1 MVQGMSDV
9 ARDLDKFDRQ
19 ILAELQREPRRPAEL
34 IAAAIGLSA
43 TAVQRR
49 IRRLR
54 EVGVIRG
61 ERLVLDAVALGHGLA
76 VWVEVEL
83 REASRKSV
91 IDGFKLRMAAEPRV
105 QQCFYVA
112 GDSDFLLLMRCRD
125 VVEFEA
131 LTRELFF
138 DDPNI
143 RKFRSV
149 FVLDECKPDSGLPL
163 QI

>member
-1 MVQGMSDV
+1 MTDSST
-9 ARDLDKFDRQ
+9 DLDKFDRQ
-19 ILAELQREPRRPAEL
+19 ILARLQDDPRQPAER
-34 IAAAIGLSA
+34 IATAIGLSV

-54 EVGVIRG
+54 EAGVIRG
-61 ERLVLDAVALGHGLA
+61 ERLVLDALALGYGLA

-83 REASRKSV
+83 REASRKAV
-91 IDGFKLRMAAEPRV
+91 IDGFKRRMAAEPRV

-112 GDSDFLLLMRCRD
+112 GDSDFLLLIRCRD
-125 VVEFEA
+125 VAEFEA

-138 DDPNI
+138 DDANI

-149 FVLDECKPDSGLPL
+149 FVLDECKADAGLPL
-163 QI
+163 TD

>member
-1 MVQGMSDV
+1 MTDT
-9 ARDLDKFDRQ
+9 APDLDKFDRQ
-19 ILAELQREPRRPAEL
+19 ILAALQHDPRQPAER
-34 IAAAIGLSA
+34 IATAIGLSA

-54 EVGVIRG
+54 EAGVIQG
-61 ERLVLDAVALGHGLA
+61 ERLVLDAAALGYGLA

-91 IDGFKLRMAAEPRV
+91 IDGFKRRMAAQPRV

-125 VVEFEA
+125 VAQFEA

-138 DDPNI
+138 DDANI

-149 FVLDECKPDSGLPL
+149 FVLDECKPDGGLPL
-163 QI
+163 VD

>member
-1 MVQGMSDV
+1 MTES
-9 ARDLDKFDRQ
+9 APDLDKFDRQ
-19 ILAELQREPRRPAEL
+19 ILAALQHDPRQPAER
-34 IAAAIGLSA
+34 IATAIGLSA

-54 EVGVIRG
+54 EAGVIQG
-61 ERLVLDAVALGHGLA
+61 ERLVLDAAALGYGLA

-91 IDGFKLRMAAEPRV
+91 IDGFKRRMAAEPRV

-125 VVEFEA
+125 VAEFEA

-138 DDPNI
+138 DDANI

-149 FVLDECKPDSGLPL
+149 FVLDECKPDGGLPL
-163 QI
+163 AD

>member
-1 MVQGMSDV
+1 MTD
-9 ARDLDKFDRQ
+9 AAPELDKFDRQ
-19 ILAELQREPRRPAEL
+19 ILARLQSDPRQPAEG
-34 IAAAIGLSA
+34 IATAIGLSA

-54 EVGVIRG
+54 EAGVIQG
-61 ERLVLDAVALGHGLA
+61 ERLVLDAAALGYGMA

-83 REASRKSV
+83 REASRKAV
-91 IDGFKLRMAAEPRV
+91 IDGFKRRMAAEARV

-112 GDSDFLLLMRCRD
+112 GDSDFLLLVRCRD
-125 VVEFEA
+125 VAEFEA

-138 DDPNI
+138 DDANI

-149 FVLDECKPDSGLPL
+149 FVLDECKPDAGLPL
-163 QI
+163 VD

>member
-1 MVQGMSDV
+1 MTDSSP
-9 ARDLDKFDRQ
+9 DLDKFDRQ
-19 ILAELQREPRRPAEL
+19 ILARLQGDPRQPAER
-34 IAAAIGLSA
+34 IASVIGLSA

-54 EVGVIRG
+54 EAGVIVG
-61 ERLVLDAVALGHGLA
+61 ERLLLDAAALGFGLS

-83 REASRKSV
+83 REASRKAV
-91 IDGFKLRMAAEPRV
+91 IDGFKRRMAAEPRV

-112 GDSDFLLLMRCRD
+112 GDSDFLLLLRCRD
-125 VVEFEA
+125 VAEFEA

-138 DDPNI
+138 DDANI

-149 FVLDECKPDSGLPL
+149 FVLDDCKPDAGLHLPD
-163 QI
+163 

>member
-1 MVQGMSDV
+1 MTDSST
-9 ARDLDKFDRQ
+9 DLDKFDRQ
-19 ILAELQREPRRPAEL
+19 ILARLQDDPRQPAER
-34 IAAAIGLSA
+34 IATAIGLSV

-54 EVGVIRG
+54 EASVIRG
-61 ERLVLDAVALGHGLA
+61 ERLVLDAPALGYGLS

-83 REASRKSV
+83 REASRKAV
-91 IDGFKLRMAAEPRV
+91 IDGFKRRMAAEPRV

-112 GDSDFLLLMRCRD
+112 GDSDFLLLIRCRD
-125 VVEFEA
+125 VAEFEA

-138 DDPNI
+138 DDANI

-149 FVLDECKPDSGLPL
+149 FVLDECKADAGLPL
-163 QI
+163 TD

>member
-1 MVQGMSDV
+1 MTE
-9 ARDLDKFDRQ
+9 AAPPLDKFDRQ
-19 ILAELQREPRRPAEL
+19 ILARLQADPRQPAER

-54 EVGVIRG
+54 EAGVIVG
-61 ERLVLDAVALGHGLA
+61 ERLVLDAAALGFGLS

-83 REASRKSV
+83 REASRKAV
-91 IDGFKLRMAAEPRV
+91 IDGFKRRMAAEPRV

-112 GDSDFLLLMRCRD
+112 GDSDFLLRVRCRD
-125 VVEFEA
+125 VAEFEA

-138 DDPNI
+138 DDANI

-149 FVLDECKPDSGLPL
+149 FVLDDCKPDAGLPL
-163 QI
+163 AD

>member
-1 MVQGMSDV
+1 MTDS
-9 ARDLDKFDRQ
+9 APDLDKFDRQ
-19 ILAELQREPRRPAEL
+19 ILARLQDDPRQPAER
-34 IAAAIGLSA
+34 IATAIGLSV

-54 EVGVIRG
+54 DAGVIRD
-61 ERLVLDAVALGHGLA
+61 ERLVLDAAALGYGLA

-83 REASRKSV
+83 REASGKAV
-91 IDGFKLRMAAEPRV
+91 IDGFKRRMAAEPRV

-112 GDSDFLLLMRCRD
+112 GDSDFLLLIRSRD
-125 VVEFEA
+125 VAEFEA

-138 DDPNI
+138 DDANI

-149 FVLDECKPDSGLPL
+149 FVLDECKDDAGLPL
-163 QI
+163 AD

>member
-1 MVQGMSDV
+1 MTDFPPP
-9 ARDLDKFDRQ
+9 LDKFDRQ
-19 ILAELQREPRRPAEL
+19 ILARLQRDPRQPAER
-34 IAAAIGLSA
+34 IATAIGLSA

-54 EVGVIRG
+54 EAGVIVG
-61 ERLVLDAVALGHGLA
+61 ERLVLDAAALGFGLS

-83 REASRKSV
+83 REASRKAV
-91 IDGFKLRMAAEPRV
+91 IDGFKRRMAAEPRV

-112 GDSDFLLLMRCRD
+112 GDSDFLLLVRCRD
-125 VVEFEA
+125 VAEFEA

-138 DDPNI
+138 DDANI

-149 FVLDECKPDSGLPL
+149 FVLDDCKPDAGLPL
-163 QI
+163 AD

>member
-1 MVQGMSDV
+1 MTDS
-9 ARDLDKFDRQ
+9 APDLDKFDRQ
-19 ILAELQREPRRPAEL
+19 ILGRLQDDPRQPAER
-34 IAAAIGLSA
+34 IATAIGLSV

-54 EVGVIRG
+54 DAGVIRG
-61 ERLVLDAVALGHGLA
+61 ERLVLDAAALGYGLA

-83 REASRKSV
+83 REASRKAV
-91 IDGFKLRMAAEPRV
+91 IDGFKRRMAAAPRV

-112 GDSDFLLLMRCRD
+112 GDSDFLLLIRCRD
-125 VVEFEA
+125 VAEFEA

-149 FVLDECKPDSGLPL
+149 FVLDECKADAGLPL
-163 QI
+163 AD

>member
-1 MVQGMSDV
+1 MTDS
-9 ARDLDKFDRQ
+9 APDLDKFDRQ
-19 ILAELQREPRRPAEL
+19 ILARLQDDPRQPAER
-34 IAAAIGLSA
+34 IATAIGLSV

-54 EVGVIRG
+54 DAGVIRD
-61 ERLVLDAVALGHGLA
+61 ERLVLDAAALGYGLA

-83 REASRKSV
+83 REASGKAV
-91 IDGFKLRMAAEPRV
+91 IDGFKRRMAAEPRV

-112 GDSDFLLLMRCRD
+112 GDSDFLLLIRCRD
-125 VVEFEA
+125 VAEFEA

-138 DDPNI
+138 DDANI

-149 FVLDECKPDSGLPL
+149 FVLDECKDDAGLPL
-163 QI
+163 AD

>member
-1 MVQGMSDV
+1 MTES
-9 ARDLDKFDRQ
+9 APDLDKFDRQ
-19 ILAELQREPRRPAEL
+19 ILGRLQGDPRQPAER
-34 IAAAIGLSA
+34 IATAIGLSV

-49 IRRLR
+49 IRWLR
-54 EVGVIRG
+54 DAGVIRG
-61 ERLVLDAVALGHGLA
+61 ERLVLDVAALGYGLA

-83 REASRKSV
+83 REASRKAV
-91 IDGFKLRMAAEPRV
+91 IDGFKRRMAAEPRV

-125 VVEFEA
+125 VAEFEA

-138 DDPNI
+138 DDANI

-149 FVLDECKPDSGLPL
+149 FVLDECKADAGLPL
-163 QI
+163 AD

>member
-1 MVQGMSDV
+1 MTES
-9 ARDLDKFDRQ
+9 APDLDKFDRQ
-19 ILAELQREPRRPAEL
+19 ILGRLQGDPRQPAER
-34 IAAAIGLSA
+34 IATAIGLSV

-54 EVGVIRG
+54 EAGVIRG
-61 ERLVLDAVALGHGLA
+61 ERLVLDAAALGYGLA

-83 REASRKSV
+83 REASRKAV
-91 IDGFKLRMAAEPRV
+91 IDGFKRRMAAEPRV

-112 GDSDFLLLMRCRD
+112 GDSDFLLLIRCRD
-125 VVEFEA
+125 VAEFEA

-138 DDPNI
+138 DDANI

-149 FVLDECKPDSGLPL
+149 FVLDECKDDAGLPL
-163 QI
+163 AD

>member
-1 MVQGMSDV
+1 MTDS
-9 ARDLDKFDRQ
+9 APDLDKFDRQ
-19 ILAELQREPRRPAEL
+19 ILARLQDDPRQPAER
-34 IAAAIGLSA
+34 IATAIGLSV

-54 EVGVIRG
+54 EAGVIRG
-61 ERLVLDAVALGHGLA
+61 ERLVLDVAALGYGLA

-83 REASRKSV
+83 REASRKAV
-91 IDGFKLRMAAEPRV
+91 IDGFKRRMAAEPRV

-125 VVEFEA
+125 VAEFEA

-138 DDPNI
+138 DDANI

-149 FVLDECKPDSGLPL
+149 FVLDECKADAGLPL
-163 QI
+163 TD